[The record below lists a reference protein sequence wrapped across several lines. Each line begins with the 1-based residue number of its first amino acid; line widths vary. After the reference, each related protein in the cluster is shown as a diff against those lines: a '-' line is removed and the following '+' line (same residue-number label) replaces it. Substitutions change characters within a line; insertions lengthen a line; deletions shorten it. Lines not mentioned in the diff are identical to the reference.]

1 MRKLIIGSTVLF
13 GALFM
18 IGCGDDSDATTNV
31 TQAVSSVEQC
41 KGTFSCTIA
50 GEDPT
55 RTELASNNG
64 VCFRRHRPSRRRPRD
79 GRRHRCRYDVAHD
92 ERWLRY
98 LHHGCWVSE
107 LHVNRSEP
115 EQQLASESEPEARGQ
130 EVMRGRRGELFW
142 PPPLDLRHS
151 PGMLL
156 QLVRVRVRGQLG
168 RVLHVQVREQL
179 RASGGVLLAVTQR
192 PSNPSV
198 AFG

>member
-64 VCFRRHRPSRRRPRD
+64 VCFAGGIGLHDDGRATADDIDADMTWRTTSAGFDICITGAGCLSCTSIDPSPSSSSRPSPSPKPAAKKSCEGAAASCFGRPPWTCVTHRGCSFSSFAYECEGSSD
-79 GRRHRCRYDVAHD
+79 GCYMFK
-92 ERWLRY
+92 
-98 LHHGCWVSE
+98 
-107 LHVNRSEP
+107 
-115 EQQLASESEPEARGQ
+115 SESSCALQ
-130 EVMRGRRGELFW
+130 EGCSWR
-142 PPPLDLRHS
+142 
-151 PGMLL
+151 
-156 QLVRVRVRGQLG
+156 
-168 RVLHVQVREQL
+168 
-179 RASGGVLLAVTQR
+179 
-192 PSNPSV
+192 
-198 AFG
+198 